1 MPLLMIEPSPAP
13 LPAETELIVSG
24 GEVGCVRVASGQ
36 LLAVTD
42 IEGSQPAGLFA
53 FASDDPGQFL
63 SPHHTRVFSNSFM
76 LRLGMRLVTNR
87 RRPAMVL
94 GRDPVGT
101 HDLLMPITEAS
112 AHGATGGADQFRA
125 KVAAA
130 FGAAG
135 IAPLKIPDPVN
146 LFLDVAV
153 EANGSLVPR
162 GVASQPGDTVVFRV
176 VMDLMIAVAAPYPDP
191 VLWDREKPGPI
202 ALRVR
207 NEVASL

>member
-1 MPLLMIEPSPAP
+1 MPLLMIEPSSAP
-13 LPAETELIVSG
+13 LSPETNLVVSG
-24 GEVGCVRVASGQ
+24 GEVGCVRVATGQ
-36 LLAVTD
+36 LLAVSD
-42 IEGSQPAGLFA
+42 IEGSQPAGLLA
-53 FASDDPGQFL
+53 LAADDPSHFL
-63 SPHHTRVFSNSFM
+63 SPHHTRVCSNSFL

-112 AHGATGGADQFRA
+112 AHGAEGGADRFRA
-125 KVAAA
+125 QVAAA
-130 FGAAG
+130 FCKVG
-135 IAPLKIPDPVN
+135 IDPLKVPDPVN

-153 EANGSLVPR
+153 EIDGSLMPR
-162 GVASQPGDTVVFRV
+162 GVGSKPGDTVVFRV
-176 VMDLMIAVAAPYPDP
+176 VMDLVVAVAAPYPDP
-191 VLWDREKPGPI
+191 LLWNREKPGPI

>member
-1 MPLLMIEPSPAP
+1 MPLLMIEPSSAP
-13 LPAETELIVSG
+13 LPAETELVVSG
-24 GEVGCVRVASGQ
+24 GEVGCVRVAAGQ
-36 LLAVTD
+36 LLAVSD

-53 FASDDPGQFL
+53 LATHDPSHFL
-63 SPHHTRVFSNSFM
+63 SPHHTRVFSNSFI

-94 GRDPVGT
+94 SRDRVGR

-112 AHGATGGADQFRA
+112 AHGTTGGADRLRA

-130 FGAAG
+130 FGMTG
-135 IAPLKIPDPVN
+135 IAPLKIPDPIS

-162 GVASQPGDTVVFRV
+162 GVASKPGDTVVFRV

-191 VLWDREKPGPI
+191 LLWDREKPGPI

-207 NEVASL
+207 NEVANL